1 MKVWKKNDYIK
12 EIIKKNLE
20 QNIRMETELKVT
32 TKCVKLH

>member
-12 EIIKKNLE
+12 ENIQKNLE

-32 TKCVKLH
+32 T